1 MMVDHRVAASGSS
14 APLRIALVD
23 DSALARRLVRSILE
37 REVDLIVSWEAA
49 DGREALDRL
58 ADERSG
64 STTDVL
70 LLDLYMPGLDGLATL
85 DELARRGGGPRVV
98 MLSAA
103 TRRGAR
109 ETLEALARG
118 AIDYVCKP
126 AADATARAD
135 FERELVGKLR
145 AIGRCRQ
152 PRPMPPDGMSSV
164 RDEMPSVRPATHAP
178 DPARDAQARQ
188 LPAKPDA
195 LPDVQPRPTLVG
207 IAAST
212 GGPQALSVVLQ
223 GLNRPFPL
231 PILITQHM
239 PPGFTAA
246 LADHLARTTGHPCTE
261 ARSGDIAEPGH
272 VYIAPGDH
280 HLVVARASPLTL
292 RLDDSPPRHFC
303 RPAADPMF
311 ESMAQSVGSGAIAV
325 VLTGMGRDGAEG
337 AARIAARGGI
347 VVAQD
352 EATSVVWGMPGA
364 TVRAGAASRVLPLNE
379 IPAFLMRTVRP

>member
-118 AIDYVCKP
+118 AVDYVCKP
-126 AADATARAD
+126 AADPAARAQ
-135 FERELVGKLR
+135 FERELVSKLR
-145 AIGRCRQ
+145 AIGHCRKPSTWLPEATALGR
-152 PRPMPPDGMSSV
+152 PRM
-164 RDEMPSVRPATHAP
+164 RAP
-178 DPARDAQARQ
+178 DAARDTPARQ
-188 LPAKPDA
+188 LPAKPEA
-195 LPDVQPRPTLVG
+195 MAEVRQRPTLVG

-212 GGPQALSVVLQ
+212 GGPQALGVVLQ
-223 GLNRPFPL
+223 GLERPFPL

-261 ARSGDIAEPGH
+261 ARSGDIVEPGH
-272 VYIAPGDH
+272 VYVAPGDR
-280 HLVVARASPLTL
+280 HLVVARACPLTL

-311 ESMAQSVGSGAIAV
+311 ESMAESVGGGAIAV

-337 AARIAARGGI
+337 AARIAACGGI

-364 TVRAGAASRVLPLNE
+364 TVRAGAATRILPLNE
-379 IPAFLMRTVRP
+379 IAGFLTRTVRA